1 MIIFTSGVDCALTE
15 IGITVK
21 IQMKSN
27 GSVITWSI
35 ILNLDRDN
43 IMNYSKSLHR
53 IIKGNFLCKIM
64 PAAQDKIWYTMW
76 KQNSPELRQRAI
88 LWRKQNAVT
97 RIDKP
102 SRLLRARRLGYKAK
116 QGIIVIRMRVGTGG
130 MRKQRPRGGRRPKHL
145 GVTRIKADDNM
156 KKVAQRRVLERYPNM
171 ELLGSY
177 FLYKDGMHYWYEVIL
192 ADPSHPR
199 IIKDKE
205 LRKRVLPS
213 VA

>member
-1 MIIFTSGVDCALTE
+1 MDCALTE

-102 SRLLRARRLGYKAK
+102 SRLLRAKRLGYKAK

-205 LRKRVLPS
+205 LRKRVITTT
-213 VA
+213 A